1 MSQAYMRRIIV
12 SILLCVTVISPSFA
26 QGWKAARRAK
36 GDTKIEVKHLKSEGY
51 KSLDNVKLEDAVNE
65 YLSAKYSTKNSV
77 EVIGIG
83 SDKDLNT
90 AKAEARSDALYGYP
104 EEDVLNSF
112 FVYKKTR
119 GRYEV
124 VCYAALKGAS
134 AKDASKDR
142 AQLRRRSEGTEAAI
156 KSARADQEARAK
168 DIKARKKAKK
178 EARKDKKKAES
189 ARKDQR

>member
-1 MSQAYMRRIIV
+1 MGKI
-12 SILLCVTVISPSFA
+12 TVNHYKPVWADLGCPYKS
-26 QGWKAARRAK
+26 GDTAARRP
-36 GDTKIEVKHLKSEGY
+36 GTDSHTG
-51 KSLDNVKLEDAVNE
+51 
-65 YLSAKYSTKNSV
+65 
-77 EVIGIG
+77 
-83 SDKDLNT
+83 
-90 AKAEARSDALYGYP
+90 

-112 FVYKKTR
+112 FVFKKTR